1 MVASRNSGNGV
12 ARAWRHYCHRL
23 APGARATS
31 VVTLTGLPRRRAILP
46 VTTRAFAAE
55 GASLTIDLRAAS
67 YPSLLEAVG
76 LAIVQCHGMEQSIP
90 RVFQAALNTSIPFH
104 VAIFE
109 ATRGLEVH
117 LKVTEAA
124 IREGAPAFVSRWL
137 DVANLV
143 RATAVR
149 RGKVAHSG
157 LSVYGGG
164 IIIEVDEDG
173 TPTGFARRAG
183 PPVASLQKPTKQ
195 GPQQI
200 TEAEVREVA
209 QRALE
214 AQQALAKL
222 ATDIAASR

>member
-1 MVASRNSGNGV
+1 
-12 ARAWRHYCHRL
+12 
-23 APGARATS
+23 
-31 VVTLTGLPRRRAILP
+31 
-46 VTTRAFAAE
+46 
-55 GASLTIDLRAAS
+55 
-67 YPSLLEAVG
+67 
-76 LAIVQCHGMEQSIP
+76 MEQAIP
-90 RVFQAALNTSIPFH
+90 RVFQAALNTSTTFH

-124 IREGAPAFVSRWL
+124 VREGAPAFVSQWL
-137 DVANLV
+137 EVANLV
-143 RATAVR
+143 RATAGR

-164 IIIEVDEDG
+164 LIIELDDDG

-183 PPVASLQKPTKQ
+183 PPVASLLKATKQ
-195 GPQQI
+195 GAEQI

-214 AQQALAKL
+214 AQQALATL
-222 ATDIAASR
+222 ASDIVASR